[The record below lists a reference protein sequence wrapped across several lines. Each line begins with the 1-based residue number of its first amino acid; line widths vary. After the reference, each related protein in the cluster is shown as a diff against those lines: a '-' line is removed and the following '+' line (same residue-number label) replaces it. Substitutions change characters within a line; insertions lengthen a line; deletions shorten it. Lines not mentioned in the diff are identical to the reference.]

1 MNAKYELLAFRM
13 STETQP
19 VLIPVSK
26 NQKKK
31 EKQEK
36 IAQALEDQKSAKKVD
51 AKVLFSEKY
60 IEAAENFLDQVD
72 ITQYNGQLPTYV
84 MLLARDMVQNLL
96 RGARSN
102 AESNGHQKVTAAD
115 VNAVGI
121 KYLRGSKKA
130 RQQVVS
136 MLNRQKIPTTLG
148 GPLHLP
154 STAHLLVEKEWE
166 RLSSRSNQSSS
177 QSARPQLII
186 RPVNGEQ
193 RAVRMLRDPDQIDYD

>member
-1 MNAKYELLAFRM
+1 MNAD
-13 STETQP
+13 TQP
-19 VLIPVSK
+19 APLSVSK

-36 IAQALEDQKSAKKVD
+36 IAQALEEHKSAQKAD
-51 AKVLFSEKY
+51 AKVLFSERY
-60 IEAAENFLDQVD
+60 TEAAENFLDQVE
-72 ITQYNGQLPTYV
+72 ITEYNGQLPTYV

-96 RGARSN
+96 RGAQSN
-102 AESNGHQKVTAAD
+102 AESNGHQKITAAD

-121 KYLRGSKKA
+121 KYLRGGKKA

-166 RLSSRSNQSSS
+166 RSSNRSNPPSS
-177 QSARPQLII
+177 QPARPQLII
-186 RPVNGEQ
+186 RPANGEQ
-193 RAVRMLRDPDQIDYD
+193 RVARLLRDPDQIDYD